1 LRVLSRDKGVRR
13 YYTPLMIAA
22 LSLSAWRAR
31 GRRSVCGVLAALAVV
46 IHVLA
51 MAVHQPPAA
60 ELALLDDAHAL
71 CLASGEA
78 PQAPDH
84 SAPVHP
90 QTPPCQICQS
100 LHGAVP
106 PPQPPLI
113 AAHPWAVVAVVVPP
127 AVAAPPPRAALTDL
141 NPRGPP
147 VLG

>member
-1 LRVLSRDKGVRR
+1 
-13 YYTPLMIAA
+13 MIAA

-31 GRRSVCGVLAALAVV
+31 GRRSVCGVLAALAVA

-51 MAVHQPPAA
+51 MPVHQPPAVD
-60 ELALLDDAHAL
+60 LALLDDPHAL

-78 PQAPDH
+78 PQAPADH
-84 SAPVHP
+84 GTPLHANA
-90 QTPPCQICQS
+90 PPCLICQS
-100 LHGAVP
+100 LHAAAP

-113 AAHPWAVVAVVVPP
+113 AASPWAVVAVVAPT
-127 AVAAPPPRAALTDL
+127 AAAAPPPRAALTDL

>member
-1 LRVLSRDKGVRR
+1 VRR

-31 GRRSVCGVLAALAVV
+31 GRRSIWGVLAALAVV

-60 ELALLDDAHAL
+60 ALALLDDPHAL

-78 PQAPDH
+78 PQAPADH
-84 SAPVHP
+84 GAPPHANA
-90 QTPPCQICQS
+90 PPCLICQS
-100 LHGAVP
+100 LHAAAP
-106 PPQPPLI
+106 PPQPPLVT
-113 AAHPWAVVAVVVPP
+113 ASPWAVVAVVVPP

-141 NPRGPP
+141 NSRGPP